1 MNLQVPQILQQLQ
14 ILTYKP
20 ELIRSLQHHEWLES
34 GSEMEISIRASSI
47 LAVEALKKEII
58 RIRKQESVEE
68 TPIHPVSEVNSVILD
83 FFLWDLA
90 KRVERDEV
98 RFEDYS
104 ESLPAHRIR
113 CIWY

>member
-1 MNLQVPQILQQLQ
+1 M
-14 ILTYKP
+14 LTYKP
-20 ELIRSLQHHEWLES
+20 ELIRALQQHEYVET
-34 GSEMEISIRASSI
+34 GSDIEISIRASSI

-58 RIRKQESVEE
+58 RIRKQDSIEE
-68 TPIHPVSEVNSVILD
+68 TSSVHPVSEVNSVILD

-90 KRVERDEV
+90 KRVEQDEV